1 MRSKD
6 LRATFRV
13 ILTTFE
19 LHLKQQAV
27 DLFVIFTVLVQ
38 PILIAL
44 LAIYVLRD
52 EAVSNAIYIVVGS
65 GMTGLW
71 SGLLFTSAFNIRGER
86 WMGTLEMLVGSPT
99 PLYVI
104 VMGKTLANVLLSLSS
119 MILGYCVAA
128 LLFRFSLIVGQPLHF
143 VISLALTVVAY
154 VALGMVIAPFMSINL
169 GMERWTNALEFPVYI
184 VGGFLFPILLL
195 PRWTNPIS
203 YALAPYWAARALHG
217 TSSGG
222 APLGEIVFAW
232 LMLLVFSAIYIALSA
247 KLFQIVLRRARV
259 DATLGA
265 Q

>member
-1 MRSKD
+1 M
-6 LRATFRV
+6 LRANLRV

-19 LHLKQQAV
+19 LYLKQQAV
-27 DLFVIFTVLVQ
+27 DLFIVFTVLVQ
-38 PILIAL
+38 PILIAIL
-44 LAIYVLRD
+44 GIYVLRD
-52 EAVSNAIYIVVGS
+52 EAASNAIYIVVGS

-86 WMGTLEMLVGSPT
+86 WFGTLEMLVGSPT

-104 VMGKTLANVLLSLSS
+104 VMGKTLSSVLLSLTS
-119 MILGYCVAA
+119 MIFGYFVAA
-128 LLFRFSLIVGQPLHF
+128 LLFRFPLIVVQPLQF

-169 GMERWTNALEFPVYI
+169 SMERWTNALEFPIYI

-195 PRWTNPIS
+195 PRWTNPVS

-222 APLGEIVFAW
+222 APWGEVLFAW
-232 LMLLVFSAIYIALSA
+232 LMLLVFSLIYMVVSA

-259 DATLGA
+259 DATLGL

>member
-1 MRSKD
+1 MMSKD
-6 LRATFRV
+6 LRANLRV
-13 ILTTFE
+13 ILITFE

-27 DLFVIFTVLVQ
+27 DLFIIFTVLVQ

-52 EAVSNAIYIVVGS
+52 EAASNAIYIVVGS

-71 SGLLFTSAFNIRGER
+71 SGLLFTSAFNIGGER

-104 VMGKTLANVLLSLSS
+104 MIGKTLANILLSLSS
-119 MILGYCVAA
+119 MILGYFVAA
-128 LLFRFSLIVGQPLHF
+128 LLFRFPLIVVQPLQF
-143 VISLALTVVAY
+143 IVSLALTVVAY
-154 VALGMVIAPFMSINL
+154 VALGMVIAPFMSLNL
-169 GMERWTNALEFPVYI
+169 SMERWTNALEFPVYI

-195 PRWTNPIS
+195 PHWTNPIS

-222 APLGEIVFAW
+222 APLGGTLFAW
-232 LMLLVFSAIYIALSA
+232 SMLIIFSAIYIALSA
-247 KLFQIVLRRARV
+247 KLFQVVLRRARV
-259 DATLGA
+259 DATLGLE
-265 Q
+265 

>member
-1 MRSKD
+1 M
-6 LRATFRV
+6 LRADLRV

-52 EAVSNAIYIVVGS
+52 EAASNAIYIVVGS

-104 VMGKTLANVLLSLSS
+104 VMGKALANLLLSLSS
-119 MILGYCVAA
+119 MIFGYFAA
-128 LLFRFSLIVGQPLHF
+128 AFLFHFPLTVVQPVQF

-154 VALGMVIAPFMSINL
+154 VALGMVIAPFMSLNL

-184 VGGFLFPILLL
+184 AGGFLFPILLL

-222 APLGEIVFAW
+222 APLGEIIFAW
-232 LMLLVFSAIYIALSA
+232 LMLLIFSVIYIALSA

>member
-1 MRSKD
+1 MGAN
-6 LRATFRV
+6 LRV
-13 ILTTFE
+13 IFTTFE

-27 DLFVIFTVLVQ
+27 DLFVVFTVLVQ

-52 EAVSNAIYIVVGS
+52 EAASNAIYIVVGS

-99 PLYVI
+99 PLYLI

-119 MILGYCVAA
+119 TIFGYFVAA
-128 LLFRFSLIVGQPLHF
+128 LLFRFPLIVVEPLQF

-184 VGGFLFPILLL
+184 AGGFLFPILLL

-217 TSSGG
+217 TSSGET
-222 APLGEIVFAW
+222 PLGETLFAW
-232 LMLLVFSAIYIALSA
+232 LMLLIFSVIYIALSA

-259 DATLGA
+259 DATLGV

>member
-1 MRSKD
+1 MPKAN
-6 LRATFRV
+6 LRV
-13 ILTTFE
+13 IRTTFE
-19 LHLKQQAV
+19 LYLKQQAV
-27 DLFVIFTVLVQ
+27 DLFIVFTVLVQ
-38 PILIAL
+38 PILIAIL
-44 LAIYVLRD
+44 GIYVLRD
-52 EAVSNAIYIVVGS
+52 EAASNAIYIVVGS

-86 WMGTLEMLVGSPT
+86 WFGTLEMLVGSPT

-104 VMGKTLANVLLSLSS
+104 VVGKTLSSVLLSLSS
-119 MILGYCVAA
+119 MIFGYFVAA
-128 LLFRFSLIVGQPLHF
+128 LLFRFPLIVVQPLQF

-169 GMERWTNALEFPVYI
+169 SMERWTNALEFPVYI

-222 APLGEIVFAW
+222 APWGEVLFAW
-232 LMLLVFSAIYIALSA
+232 LMLLVFSLIYMVVSA

-259 DATLGA
+259 DATLGL

>member
-1 MRSKD
+1 M
-6 LRATFRV
+6 LRANLRV

-19 LHLKQQAV
+19 LHLKQMAV
-27 DLFVIFTVLVQ
+27 DLFIIFTVLVQ

-52 EAVSNAIYIVVGS
+52 EAASNAIYIVVGS

-104 VMGKTLANVLLSLSS
+104 VMGKTLANILLSLSS
-119 MILGYCVAA
+119 MIFGYPVAA
-128 LLFRFSLIVGQPLHF
+128 LLFRFPLSVVQPLQF
-143 VISLALTVVAY
+143 VISVALTVVAY

-184 VGGFLFPILLL
+184 AGGFLFPILLL

-222 APLGEIVFAW
+222 APLGEILFAW
-232 LMLLVFSAIYIALSA
+232 LMLLIFSVIYIVLSA

-259 DATLGA
+259 DATLGV

>member
-1 MRSKD
+1 M
-6 LRATFRV
+6 LRANLRV
-13 ILTTFE
+13 ILTAFE

-44 LAIYVLRD
+44 LAIYVLRG
-52 EAVSNAIYIVVGS
+52 EAASNAIYIVVGS

-86 WMGTLEMLVGSPT
+86 WMGTLETLVGSPT

-119 MILGYCVAA
+119 MIFGYFVAA
-128 LLFRFSLIVGQPLHF
+128 LLFRFPLTVVAPLQF
-143 VISLALTVVAY
+143 VISIALTVVAY

-184 VGGFLFPILLL
+184 AGGFLFPILLL

-217 TSSGG
+217 TSSQG
-222 APLGEIVFAW
+222 APLGEVLFAW
-232 LMLLVFSAIYIALSA
+232 LMLLIFSIIYIALSA
-247 KLFQIVLRRARV
+247 RLFQIVLRRARV
-259 DATLGA
+259 EATLGV

>member
-1 MRSKD
+1 MPKAN
-6 LRATFRV
+6 LRV
-13 ILTTFE
+13 IRTTFE
-19 LHLKQQAV
+19 LYLKQQAV
-27 DLFVIFTVLVQ
+27 DLFIVFTVLVQ
-38 PILIAL
+38 PILIAIL
-44 LAIYVLRD
+44 GIYVLRD
-52 EAVSNAIYIVVGS
+52 EAASNAIYIVVGS

-86 WMGTLEMLVGSPT
+86 WSGTLEMLVGSPT

-104 VMGKTLANVLLSLSS
+104 VVGKTLSSVLLSLSS
-119 MILGYCVAA
+119 MIFGYFVAA
-128 LLFRFSLIVGQPLHF
+128 LLFRFPLIVVQPLQF

-169 GMERWTNALEFPVYI
+169 SMERWTNALEFPVYI

-222 APLGEIVFAW
+222 APWGEVLFAW
-232 LMLLVFSAIYIALSA
+232 LMLLVFSLIYMVLSA

-259 DATLGA
+259 DATLGL